1 MDSKRLP
8 VKTSNRNTDITQSI
22 EDDPLIDG
30 PLIAQNALESAIK
43 REFHKLPTNWGAISL
58 TVLHVA
64 YVSVSVALAAVCWL
78 TDTHSAECTAAL
90 NGVDSRTLVLLL
102 KAGLWL
108 LVFLF
113 ERCVQYHHRTLRRR
127 GYLRFYRK
135 TAKLK
140 HLPLLIHSAGNAAV
154 LIVIAPAAMLDNKV
168 KNLSVYLLLAI
179 ICVELLASVTCLLVY
194 AVHVFRFNEQSPCP
208 DITEDERSHTFS
220 GTDGDMHEEM
230 GFRDGSCL
238 EELVEKQADLI
249 EYLKQHNTQ
258 LSKRILTLA
267 AQQTHN
273 RD

>member
-1 MDSKRLP
+1 MDSKRLLA
-8 VKTSNRNTDITQSI
+8 KTGNLSTDLTQSI

-30 PLIAQNALESAIK
+30 PLIAQNALDSAIK
-43 REFHKLPTNWGAISL
+43 REFKTLPTNWGAISL

-64 YVSVSVALAAVCWL
+64 YVSVCVALAAVCWL

-90 NGVDSRTLVLLL
+90 NGMESRTLVLLL
-102 KAGLWL
+102 KAGLWI

-113 ERCVQYHHRTLRRR
+113 ERCVQYHHSALRRR

-154 LIVIAPAAMLDNKV
+154 LIVIAPSSMLDNKV
-168 KNLSVYLLLAI
+168 KNLSVYLLLVI
-179 ICVELLASVTCLLVY
+179 ICVELLASLICLLVY
-194 AVHVFRFNEQSPCP
+194 AAQVLKFNKQSLGP
-208 DITEDERSHTFS
+208 DIAEDERSHTFS
-220 GTDGDMHEEM
+220 VTDSNTHTEM

-238 EELVEKQADLI
+238 EEVVEKQADLI
-249 EYLKQHNTQ
+249 EYLKQHNTT

-267 AQQTHN
+267 ARQA
-273 RD
+273 RE